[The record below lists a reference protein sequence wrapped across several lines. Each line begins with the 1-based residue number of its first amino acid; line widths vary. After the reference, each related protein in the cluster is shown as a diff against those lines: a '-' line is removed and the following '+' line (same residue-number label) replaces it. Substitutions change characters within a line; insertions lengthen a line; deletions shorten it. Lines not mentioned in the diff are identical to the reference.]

1 MTNPRLRGILSMLAA
16 VAAFAGMDAV
26 LKLFAGHYPPM
37 QVTALRGAA
46 SLPFLLLVLAVN
58 RRWTELRSTRPGLH
72 LLRGVLAI
80 VMMWCF
86 VYAVSELSLASA
98 YAIFFVSPLLVTALS
113 VPILGEHVEP
123 RRWIT
128 IGIGLLAVIWMLDPG
143 PGLLLRLG
151 ALGALMSAAAYAVSA
166 VTVRIL
172 TRTDS
177 TTAMVFWFLL
187 LMTLFAG
194 VLAAPSWVVLRAEHW
209 LWLPLLGLLGALGQ
223 HFITEAFRLA
233 PASVVAP
240 FEYTALVWVV
250 ALDYVFWNALP
261 GGRVLSGAAVVIGCG
276 LYLIHLERQL
286 HLELA
291 ARAEGPGTTR

>member
-1 MTNPRLRGILSMLAA
+1 MPDSRLRGILSMLAA
-16 VAAFAGMDAV
+16 VAAFACMDAV

-46 SLPFLLLVLAVN
+46 SLPFLVAVFAVRGN
-58 RRWTELRSTRPGLH
+58 WGELRTTRPGLH

-80 VMMWCF
+80 VMMWGF
-86 VYAVSELSLASA
+86 VYAVSQLSLASA

-113 VPILGEHVEP
+113 VPILGEHVER
-123 RRWIT
+123 RRWVT
-128 IGIGLLAVIWMLDPG
+128 IGVGLAAVIWMLDPG

-177 TTAMVFWFLL
+177 TTSMVFWFLL

-194 VLAAPSWVVLRAEHW
+194 ALALPGWVAVRSEHW
-209 LWLPLLGLLGALGQ
+209 PWLALLGLLGALGQ

-250 ALDYVFWNALP
+250 ALDFVFWDVLP
-261 GGRVLSGAAVVIGCG
+261 GARVISGAAVVIGCG
-276 LYLIHLERQL
+276 LYLIQLERQL
-286 HLELA
+286 HLEVA

>member
-1 MTNPRLRGILSMLAA
+1 MLAA

-26 LKLFAGHYPPM
+26 LKLLAGHYPPM
-37 QVTALRGAA
+37 QVTALRGAS
-46 SLPFLLLVLAVN
+46 SLPFLIAVFALRGN
-58 RRWTELRSTRPGLH
+58 WAELRTARPGLH
-72 LLRGVLAI
+72 LARGVLAI
-80 VMMWCF
+80 VMMWGF

-113 VPILGEHVEP
+113 VPILGEHVEL
-123 RRWIT
+123 RRWAT
-128 IGIGLLAVIWMLDPG
+128 IGIGLVAVIWMLKPG
-143 PGLLLRLG
+143 PDLLLRLG
-151 ALGALMSAAAYAVSA
+151 SLGALLAAAAYAVSA

-177 TTAMVFWFLL
+177 TTAMVFWFLA

-194 VLAAPSWVVLRAEHW
+194 ALALPGWVAVQGGHW
-209 LWLPLLGLLGALGQ
+209 PWLALMGLLGALGQ
-223 HFITEAFRLA
+223 QFITEAFRLA

-250 ALDYVFWNALP
+250 ALDYLFWDTLP
-261 GGRVLSGAAVVIGCG
+261 GSRVLSGAAVVIGCG
-276 LYLIHLERQL
+276 LYLIYLERQL

>member
-1 MTNPRLRGILSMLAA
+1 MLAA

-26 LKLFAGHYPPM
+26 LKLFAGHYPPI

-46 SLPFLLLVLAVN
+46 SLPFLLAVLAWN
-58 RRWTELRSTRPGLH
+58 RSWGELRTRRPGLH
-72 LLRGVLAI
+72 LLRGLLAI
-80 VMMWCF
+80 VMMWGF
-86 VYAVSELSLASA
+86 VYAVSELTLASA

-113 VPILGEHVEP
+113 VPLLGEHVEG
-123 RRWIT
+123 RRWVT
-128 IGIGLLAVIWMLDPG
+128 IGVGLMAVIWMLDPG
-143 PGLLLRLG
+143 PGLFGRLGSLG
-151 ALGALMSAAAYAVSA
+151 ALLAAAAYAISA

-177 TTAMVFWFLL
+177 TTAMVFWFLA

-194 VLAAPSWVVLRAEHW
+194 VLALPGWVPLRPEHW
-209 LWLPLLGLLGALGQ
+209 SWLALLGFLGALGQ
-223 HFITEAFRLA
+223 QFITEAFRLA

-250 ALDYVFWNALP
+250 ALDFVFWDALP
-261 GGRVLSGAAVVIGCG
+261 GARVLSGAAVVICCG
-276 LYLIHLERQL
+276 LYLIQLERQL

-291 ARAEGPGTTR
+291 ARAEGPGTAR